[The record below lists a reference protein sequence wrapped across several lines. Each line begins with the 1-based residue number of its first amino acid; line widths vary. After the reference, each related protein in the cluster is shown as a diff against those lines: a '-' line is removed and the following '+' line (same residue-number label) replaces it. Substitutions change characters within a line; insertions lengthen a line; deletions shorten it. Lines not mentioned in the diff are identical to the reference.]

1 MPSYLVTGAGGQLGQ
16 CFQAVASEYPEH
28 QLFFV
33 NRAEVNILET
43 QTLSNYYE
51 QFPFEGIINCA
62 AYTQVDQAQIEA
74 QQAFK
79 INAEGVQN
87 LIEFSENKN
96 LKLIHFS
103 SDFVFD
109 GTKESS
115 YLETDTSNPLSV
127 YGESKLGGELVLAKS
142 DCQSLC
148 VRVSWLFSPF
158 GKNFVKTILN
168 ASQSRNELE
177 IVDDQFG
184 KPSYGIDLARALLT
198 NLDNANLFTYSTYH
212 FAQGPKTNWYEFAI
226 KIVSQAGS
234 RCKVKP
240 IPSSAY
246 PSAAIRPL
254 NAVLDT
260 QQIEKTLSLSLRNW
274 ESALTDCINR
284 IQKSE
289 II

>member
-1 MPSYLVTGAGGQLGQ
+1 M
-16 CFQAVASEYPEH
+16 
-28 QLFFV
+28 
-33 NRAEVNILET
+33 
-43 QTLSNYYE
+43 
-51 QFPFEGIINCA
+51 
-62 AYTQVDQAQIEA
+62 
-74 QQAFK
+74 
-79 INAEGVQN
+79 
-87 LIEFSENKN
+87 
-96 LKLIHFS
+96 
-103 SDFVFD
+103 
-109 GTKESS
+109 
-115 YLETDTSNPLSV
+115 
-127 YGESKLGGELVLAKS
+127 
-142 DCQSLC
+142 
-148 VRVSWLFSPF
+148 FSPF

>member
-33 NRAEVNILET
+33 NRSEVNILET

-127 YGESKLGGELVLAKS
+127 YG
-142 DCQSLC
+142 D
-148 VRVSWLFSPF
+148 
-158 GKNFVKTILN
+158 I
-168 ASQSRNELE
+168 
-177 IVDDQFG
+177 
-184 KPSYGIDLARALLT
+184 
-198 NLDNANLFTYSTYH
+198 
-212 FAQGPKTNWYEFAI
+212 
-226 KIVSQAGS
+226 
-234 RCKVKP
+234 
-240 IPSSAY
+240 
-246 PSAAIRPL
+246 
-254 NAVLDT
+254 
-260 QQIEKTLSLSLRNW
+260 
-274 ESALTDCINR
+274 
-284 IQKSE
+284 
-289 II
+289 